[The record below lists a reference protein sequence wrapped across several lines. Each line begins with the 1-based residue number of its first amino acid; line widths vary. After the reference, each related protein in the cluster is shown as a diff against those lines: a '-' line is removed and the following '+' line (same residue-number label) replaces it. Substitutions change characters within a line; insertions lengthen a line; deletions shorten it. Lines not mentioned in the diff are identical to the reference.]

1 MARPEETIERNFV
14 SACASI
20 GVQAYKFEISG
31 TKGAPDRII
40 FLPKGKVLLIE
51 FKQPGGKTSK
61 HQDVFIAKLKELGHE
76 CIVAEDWEYPFNIV
90 RTYVNE

>member
-1 MARPEETIERNFV
+1 MRPEELIELKFV
-14 SACASI
+14 SACAAI
-20 GVQAYKFEISG
+20 GVQAYKFEING

-61 HQDVFIAKLKELGHE
+61 HQDVFMDRLTKLGHE
-76 CIVAEDWEYPFNIV
+76 CIVADNWEFPFTLI
-90 RTYVNE
+90 RTYVDE